1 MKKTRFVLS
10 VLLAAVTILPVM
22 AGGGQSQ
29 GASGSGGPAKIEV
42 FMAPWVATPIE
53 GRDPYKEFI
62 DQLTGADWS
71 ITYTS
76 DFNSEITTRAVA
88 GDMPD
93 LILFDDSRVL
103 FSTYDQGVLIDD
115 WNPQKGS
122 MQTAFQQMGDT
133 AITYFTVNGKLI
145 CVSAEPGE
153 QLWGWNIRRDWLSKL
168 GLGMPATPDELFNV
182 LRAFTFNDPDGNGIN
197 DTYGITAAGG
207 GTGINELGNLGLM
220 YGPTNYYIQGNTV
233 SHPIIDGNY
242 KKTLDFAKRLVDAQV
257 IDPDWYTIS
266 WGDRTPNLYNGKYGL
281 TWYPPEALF
290 SETDWSRKDGMVA
303 QWWDYLPTPKGSTGG
318 GNLNPLS
325 PFGQIRTVSARTGRD
340 PAKMAAIAKL
350 LDTACPPNREY
361 YMVRLGVDID
371 HYPMIEV
378 AGRRYID
385 DDAATKAG
393 ARKGYNEG
401 QNGGLWNWG
410 RIITS
415 YSLLGN
421 GVIGQTPQPDAV
433 TVKALEMSQVIM
445 ASPRNPDD
453 NFLLNLNSD
462 NVAQANTVS
471 SEFTIQYILG
481 QTSDYDGFVRRW
493 LSSGGQA
500 LLDEAAQQLRG
511 YGRIR

>member
-1 MKKTRFVLS
+1 
-10 VLLAAVTILPVM
+10 M
-22 AGGGQSQ
+22 AGGRQAES
-29 GASGSGGPAKIEV
+29 STGSGGPVKIEV
-42 FMAPWVATPIE
+42 FMAPWVATTIE
-53 GRDPYKEFI
+53 GSDPYKEFI
-62 DQLTGADWS
+62 DKLTGADWS
-71 ITYTS
+71 LTYAS

-93 LILFDDSRVL
+93 LILFDDARLL

-115 WNPQKGS
+115 WNPHKGS
-122 MQTAFQQMGDT
+122 MSTAFQKMGET

-153 QLWGWNIRRDWLSKL
+153 QLWGWNIRQDWLDKL
-168 GLGMPATPDELFNV
+168 GLKKPATPDELFNV
-182 LRAFTFNDPDGNGIN
+182 LRAFTFNDPDGNGQN

-207 GTGINELGNLGLM
+207 GSGINELESLGLM
-220 YGPTNYYIQGNTV
+220 YGPTGYYIDNNKVT
-233 SHPIIDGNY
+233 HPIIDGNY
-242 KKTLDFAKRLVDAQV
+242 KKTLDFIKRLVDAQV

-266 WGDRTPNLYNGKYGL
+266 WTDRTPNLYNGKYGL
-281 TWYPPEALF
+281 SWYPPEALF
-290 SETDWSRKDGMVA
+290 SETDWSRKDGIVA
-303 QWWDYLPTPKGSTGG
+303 KWWDYLPMPKGSPAG

-325 PFGQIRTVSARTGRD
+325 PFGQIRTASARAGRD

-371 HYPMIEV
+371 KFPMIEV

-385 DDAATKAG
+385 DDAGTRAG

-410 RIITS
+410 KIITS

-421 GVIGQTPQPDAV
+421 GVIGQTPQPDAA
-433 TVKALEMSQVIM
+433 TVKALEMSQAIM
-445 ASPRNPDD
+445 ASLRNPDD

-462 NVAQANTVS
+462 NVAQAGAVS
-471 SEFTIQYILG
+471 SEFTIRYILG
-481 QTSDYDGFVRRW
+481 QTSDYDGFVRQW
-493 LSSGGQA
+493 LASGGQA
-500 LLDEAAQQLRG
+500 LLDEATRQLKG
-511 YGRIR
+511 YGRIK